1 MFRALLDM
9 AFPMYC
15 LTCHQSLDS
24 QQQQLCL
31 ACEYALPINEYYKT
45 PTQNPLI
52 QRFTGR
58 FMVKYAFSYLNFVN
72 KGKTQKLLHE
82 LKYEGNQA
90 IGEYLGQQFGKLLY
104 ENGFATTF
112 DLIVPIPLHSSKLKQ
127 RGYNQVDSIAK
138 GMAESLH
145 TTWQADALIR
155 TRANQQQAKQD
166 KEGRLKNAEALFV
179 VNENTAIKGKNI
191 LLLDDMITS
200 GATIEA
206 AALPIIEAGCQTIS
220 IASLASAL

>member
-9 AFPMYC
+9 AFPTYC

-45 PTQNPLI
+45 PQQNPLV

-58 FMVKYAFSYLNFVN
+58 FEVKYAVSYLNFVN

-82 LKYEGNQA
+82 LKYEGNQE

-104 ENGFATTF
+104 ENGFTTAF

-145 TTWQADALIR
+145 IAWQADALIR

-179 VNENTAIKGKNI
+179 INENTEIKGKNI